1 MSKRVGFI
9 SLGCAKNLVNTE
21 QMMYLLSQKGY
32 EITGETH
39 DVDVVVINTCSFIES
54 ARTEA
59 IDTILEIAEQ
69 KAKGAVGKIV
79 VAGCL
84 PQRYKDEILVQ
95 LPEIDTVLGTGSFDD
110 IVEVIEEGQGEEG
123 QGDGS
128 TVPFSEKKG
137 TVEPSPC
144 PSPCPS
150 FFKPID
156 APVSET
162 GRIITT
168 SPLWAYI
175 KIAEGCDNRCAYC
188 CIPDIRGPFRS
199 RRLENIVNEA
209 QELVNRGTKELIL
222 VAQDVTRYGFDL
234 YGKHALPEL
243 LRELG
248 RIENLVWIRLMY
260 LYPDAIN
267 DELIDEIVN
276 NDKIVRYL
284 DIPIQHI
291 SDKILRNMNR
301 RGTGSDIK
309 RLFKKLRAKIP
320 GLVLRTSVIA
330 GLPGE
335 GEEEFE
341 ELFNFLREAKIERAG
356 VFTYSPEEGT
366 PAALMPRPDKKTAKK
381 RARAIE
387 KLQSQI
393 MEEFEKSRNA
403 ATGTATGMTKDGKR
417 GTVDASLARQWNQ
430 SPCPTFIEGRS
441 YAEAPEIDGVIL

>member
-1 MSKRVGFI
+1 
-9 SLGCAKNLVNTE
+9 
-21 QMMYLLSQKGY
+21 MMYLLSQKGY